1 MKTLREY
8 LNEATEVSIEVN
20 KDFSSNSE
28 KTIFIGQAHKNNFSV
43 SFGKNK
49 YADTVTLVGDKQK
62 VIKFL
67 KKYGYS
73 EEEMTIK
80 K

>member
-1 MKTLREY
+1 MKTFTEY
-8 LNEATEVSIEVN
+8 LNEANEVSIEVN
-20 KDFSSNSE
+20 REFSSNSE
-28 KTIFIGQAHKNNFSV
+28 KTIFMGQVHKNEFSI

-49 YADTVTLVGDKQK
+49 YADTVTITGDKQK

-73 EEEMTIK
+73 EDEMTIK